1 MKTILLLSFV
11 FPALLRR
18 ICSYLTL
25 SGCSGGS
32 FYRFPHQFLDG
43 MERQVL
49 AGAALSQA
57 AQQEATSVNLHIIY
71 SSVKLHP
78 LAVTISW
85 LFRDVGHYMYL

>member
-1 MKTILLLSFV
+1 
-11 FPALLRR
+11 
-18 ICSYLTL
+18 
-25 SGCSGGS
+25 
-32 FYRFPHQFLDG
+32 

-57 AQQEATSVNLHIIY
+57 AQQEAMSVNLHIIY